1 MKEFKVNYRDE
12 GRIKTA
18 HVYAKTY
25 KQAKETVLNLLYI
38 NEEAIIG

>member
-1 MKEFKVNYRDE
+1 MKEFKVNYRDM

-25 KQAKETVLNLLYI
+25 EQAKKMVMNLLYVG
-38 NEEAIIG
+38 EEVIIA